1 MNCAWRHQAICPHFG
16 VTLISPE
23 YALLVL
29 PAVNRVYG
37 QAAPAL
43 TAAELAVFGETVLG
57 GRIAGIGHREIGG
70 VPYVTFSAADALT
83 DRDVLHLSNLS
94 SAYALFAMAGDA
106 NTLRPVVLHRLDRYD
121 DDLLTI
127 PRYTGKTNE
136 SLTKLL
142 LNLAL
147 VCSSTARDR
156 YLTGGE
162 RVRVLDPLC
171 GRGTTLHQAFMYG
184 FDASGVEADAKA
196 ADAYE
201 AFFVQWL
208 QEKRI
213 KHKVE
218 QSRIRRGGK
227 VTGHRTDIAVGASK
241 ADLKAGASVSV
252 TIVNDDTRFA
262 AEHFKRST
270 FDVLVADLP
279 YGVQHKDRV
288 LVADALPAWLRVL
301 KPGAGVAL
309 AWNTRV
315 LKRAD
320 LVAQLV
326 DAGLDVFDRPPF
338 DGFAHRVDRTIHRDV
353 VVARTP

>member
-1 MNCAWRHQAICPHFG
+1 MTG
-16 VTLISPE
+16 

-43 TAAELAVFGETVLG
+43 TAAELAVFGATVLE
-57 GRIAGIGHREIGG
+57 GRVGDIGHRDIGG
-70 VPYVTFSAADALT
+70 VSYVTFSAADGLT
-83 DRDVLHLSNLS
+83 DRNVRHLSNLS
-94 SAYALFAMAGDA
+94 SAYALFELADGSDA
-106 NTLRPVVLHRLDRYD
+106 LRPVVLHRLDRYD

-136 SLTKLL
+136 SFTKLL

-147 VCSSTARDR
+147 VCSTTARDR
-156 YLTGGE
+156 YLDAGDA
-162 RVRVLDPLC
+162 VRVLDPLC

-184 FDASGVEADAKA
+184 FDACGVEIDTKA
-196 ADAYE
+196 VDAYE
-201 AFFVQWL
+201 TFFVQWL

-218 QSRIRRGGK
+218 QARIRRDGK
-227 VTGHRTDIAVGASK
+227 VIGHRTDIAVGASK
-241 ADLKAGASVSV
+241 ADLKAGAASSV
-252 TIVNDDTRFA
+252 TVVNDDTRRT

-270 FDVLVADLP
+270 FDVLVTDLP
-279 YGVQHKDRV
+279 YGVQHKARV
-288 LVADALPAWLRVL
+288 LVGEALPVWVQVL

-309 AWNTRV
+309 GWNTRV

-320 LVAQLV
+320 LVAQLS
-326 DAGLDVFDRPPF
+326 DAGLEVLDAPPF
-338 DGFAHRVDRTIHRDV
+338 DRFAHRVDRTIHRDV
-353 VVARTP
+353 VVARRA

>member
-1 MNCAWRHQAICPHFG
+1 
-16 VTLISPE
+16 VTE

-43 TAAELAVFGETVLG
+43 TAAELAAFGETVLV
-57 GRIAGIGHREIGG
+57 GRVAGIGHREIGG
-70 VPYVTFSAADALT
+70 VPYVTFSAADGLT
-83 DRDVLHLSNLS
+83 DRDVRHLSNLS
-94 SAYALFAMAGDA
+94 SAYALFEAGPGDA
-106 NTLRPVVLHRLDRYD
+106 LRPVTLHRLDRYD

-136 SLTKLL
+136 SFTKLL

-147 VCSSTARDR
+147 VCSRSASDR
-156 YLTGGE
+156 YLDDGG
-162 RVRVLDPLC
+162 RVHVLDPLC

-184 FDASGVEADAKA
+184 CDAAGVEVDAKA
-196 ADAYE
+196 VDAYE
-201 AFFVQWL
+201 TFFVQWL

-218 QSRIRRGGK
+218 QSRVRRDGK

-241 ADLKAGASVSV
+241 ADLKAGAAASL
-252 TIVNDDTRFA
+252 TIVNDDTRCT

-279 YGVQHKDRV
+279 YGVQHPQRV
-288 LVADALPAWLRVL
+288 LVNEALPAWLKVL
-301 KPGAGVAL
+301 KPGAGLAL

-315 LKRAD
+315 LQRAD
-320 LVAQLV
+320 LVAQLSE
-326 DAGLDVFDRPPF
+326 AGLEVFDRPPF

-353 VVARTP
+353 VVARTR